1 MRSRLR
7 LCELEAVNGTLAIS
21 TLRQLLDDVER
32 VRQEHAKT
40 ASFSAAN
47 YNVFT
52 VLGVESKEVTT
63 HSAFLA
69 HLFDPTASHCQGPL
83 FLERFLA
90 DAIGGGIGLR
100 TSIWTAQTEWV
111 VPGGRIDILLQSKDE
126 GTICVIENKIYASDG
141 PAQLSTYRAFLDSAS
156 IRRAFPKRRELLYLT
171 LNGSRSVEA
180 DEQGI
185 SYTTISYANHIASL
199 LRTALPKIKAPP
211 VAHTVEQYLRTV
223 ETLTS
228 HHTMNDDL
236 ERQIIDVLAEPRNL
250 ATALVI
256 ARCAD
261 HLRRRI
267 LTTFWTRGRDYLA
280 SQLSASAAAW
290 DLVSFGDA
298 LASKHG
304 LNIVTKGAKENAPL
318 VVFCFFQF
326 YTNSLFRWERCVK
339 FDNWNA
345 SDALALKIQALPE
358 AAKLRGRMEKLSLVP
373 KHGWDGYC
381 LLTEDAK
388 GLERIMEEESID
400 GRYFRQVFEA
410 GWMCFQELEP
420 SLSKLNAVIARL
432 KK

>member
-1 MRSRLR
+1 MKGKFDL
-7 LCELEAVNGTLAIS
+7 S
-21 TLRQLLDDVER
+21 TLRQLLEDGGR
-32 VRQEHAKT
+32 VRQEHANT
-40 ASFSAAN
+40 AVFSAAN

-69 HLFDPTASHCQGPL
+69 HLFDPTGSHCQGPL

-90 DAIGGGIGLR
+90 EALGIKGG
-100 TSIWTAQTEWV
+100 SPNSWTVNKEWV
-111 VPGGRIDILLQSKDE
+111 VLGGRIDILLRSKDE
-126 GTICVIENKIYASDG
+126 ETICVIENKIYASDG

-156 IRRAFPKRRELLYLT
+156 IRSAFPKRRELLYLT

-180 DEQGI
+180 DEQGV

-199 LRTALPKIKAPP
+199 LRSAVPKIKAPP
-211 VAHTVEQYLRTV
+211 VVHTVEQYLRTV
-223 ETLTS
+223 ETLTT

-236 ERQIIDVLAEPRNL
+236 ERKIIDVLAEPKNL

-261 HLRRRI
+261 HLRRKI
-267 LTTFWTRGRDYLA
+267 LTTFWTRGRDYLS
-280 SQLSASAAAW
+280 SQLSGSTAAGW
-290 DLVSFGDA
+290 DLVGSGDV
-298 LASKHG
+298 LDTKHG
-304 LNIVTKGAKENAPL
+304 LYIVAKGAKKNAPQ

-345 SDALALKIQALPE
+345 SEALAEKIRALPE
-358 AAKLRGRMEKLSLVP
+358 AAHLIAQMQKLSLVP

-381 LLTEDAK
+381 LLTDDGK

-400 GRYFRQVFEA
+400 DRYFQQMFET
-410 GWMCFQELEP
+410 GWICFKKLEP
-420 SLSKLNAVIARL
+420 YLRKLNAAIAKLR
-432 KK
+432 K